1 MLPSLKAFY
10 HIGKTRTAFRQVR
23 RIDLRDIAEAHD
35 LGPRASAC
43 DERLHLF
50 GREVLCLIDDDKLL
64 QKCAAAHEAHGLHAN
79 AVLNEVHRGLTSP
92 VTA

>member
-64 QKCAAAHEAHGLHAN
+64 QNVRPRMKLMDFTRMRFLMRSIVA
-79 AVLNEVHRGLTSP
+79 
-92 VTA
+92 